1 MADWINNVRDVL
13 MFAYAQ
19 LIADAVVCGR
29 PSRTPAVRSG
39 AKYWGFA
46 NKTFR
51 KLKAGTIAPSAILR
65 ENKLLVTSGMECA
78 YCGNSVLL
86 QWEHLIPRSR
96 GGPDTIDNL
105 VLSCSQCNMQKGAL
119 NPVEWYHSR
128 GMKKLDVPRLV
139 MGKLIKLVLDEH
151 MRRGTLSATEFPVGK
166 GLTAAG
172 AFLVFDYPARDR
184 ADA

>member
-1 MADWINNVRDVL
+1 
-13 MFAYAQ
+13 
-19 LIADAVVCGR
+19 
-29 PSRTPAVRSG
+29 
-39 AKYWGFA
+39 
-46 NKTFR
+46 
-51 KLKAGTIAPSAILR
+51 
-65 ENKLLVTSGMECA
+65 
-78 YCGNSVLL
+78 
-86 QWEHLIPRSR
+86 
-96 GGPDTIDNL
+96 
-105 VLSCSQCNMQKGAL
+105 MQKGAL